1 MAMTNLG
8 LCYMNGEAGLHRN
21 PDKAVEYYR
30 RAAERGYAQ
39 AQNNL
44 GMAYSSGIGNSG
56 VKDSTLA
63 VEWYRRAAEGKSS
76 DAENNMGL
84 AYWTGNGVGA
94 KDPNKAVAF
103 WTRSAQNGNVQA
115 QCSLGVAL
123 MVSHI
128 IFAPIC
134 SLSSSMTCVD
144 EQRLYFE

>member
-1 MAMTNLG
+1 MDEGELRAMAAN
-8 LCYMNGEAGLHRN
+8 
-21 PDKAVEYYR
+21 
-30 RAAERGYAQ
+30 RAAHAQ
-39 AQNNL
+39 FHL
-44 GMAYSSGIGNSG
+44 GRMLALGKGGITKNEGE
-56 VKDSTLA
+56 A
-63 VEWYRRAAEGKSS
+63 VEWYRRAAEGKPS